1 MCSYDF
7 SYQHI
12 ETFTKKLKSGEAR
25 VVNCGETIPETSV
38 KGMKFSQ
45 MKTPVLMTETKL
57 YDKIALIA
65 AKMT

>member
-12 ETFTKKLKSGEAR
+12 ETFTKKLKSGEVR

-38 KGMKFSQ
+38 NGMKMFAYEH
-45 MKTPVLMTETKL
+45 PRPDDRDETF
-57 YDKIALIA
+57 DKIAVIA